1 MTEKFFMTIDN
12 QACDAASGES
22 LDAINPYTQAV
33 WAQVPSASEA
43 DVGKAVRAAHK
54 AFQKS
59 WWRHDPRRRAAALER
74 LAAVLDARAP
84 KLAEIEAKD
93 CGKLLREARGVTGV
107 TGSFLRYGAAL
118 AISAGIGEIQQ
129 GAMPGLECHTVRQP
143 YGVIAVQVP
152 WNNPTG
158 VFWQEST
165 LALAA
170 GNTIVAKPSE
180 FASCS
185 VLALNEA
192 IREADIPPGVINIV
206 SGLGPVA
213 GAALCAHPLVRK
225 IIFTGGGPAAKIIA
239 RQAAERFVPLV
250 LELGGKSAT
259 LVFDDANLDA
269 AARGIVGGFTGGTG
283 QSCIANSRIL
293 VHRPVYDEFV
303 AKLADNASR
312 LVLGDPFDPDAQV
325 GPLISAEHFE
335 RVSRMVRIGID
346 EGAQLLCGGGRPADP
361 RLAGCPLFFEPTVFG
376 GVDPTMRIAREEVF
390 GPVACVIPFEDEK
403 EAVAIANDSD
413 YGLAA
418 GVWSTN
424 INRVQRMTRELYAG
438 TVWVNT
444 YRVGDPAFPFGGV
457 KESGYGRECGIDGF
471 REMTYVKSIRVLYE
485 GA

>member
-1 MTEKFFMTIDN
+1 MPEKFFMTIDN
-12 QACDAASGES
+12 EACDAESGETLES
-22 LDAINPYTQAV
+22 LNPYTQHV
-33 WAQVPSASEA
+33 WAEFPAAGPA
-43 DVGKAVRAAHK
+43 DVDKAVRAASQ
-54 AFQKS
+54 AFQES
-59 WWRHDPRRRAAALER
+59 WWRHDARRRAAALDR
-74 LAAVLDARAP
+74 LAAVLDGKAAT
-84 KLAEIEAKD
+84 LADVEAKD

-118 AISAGIGEIQQ
+118 AMSANVGEIQQ
-129 GAMPGLECHTVRQP
+129 GALPGLECHMVRQP

-185 VLALNEA
+185 ILALHEA
-192 IREADIPPGVINIV
+192 IGEADIPPGVINIV

-213 GAALCAHPLVRK
+213 GAALCSHPLVRK

-283 QSCIANSRIL
+283 QSCIANTRIL

-303 AKLADNASR
+303 AKLVDHAEK
-312 LVLGDPFDPDAQV
+312 LVLGDPFDPNTQI
-325 GPLISAEHFE
+325 GPLISGEHFE
-335 RVSRMVRIGID
+335 RVSRMVRMGVD
-346 EGAQLLCGGGRPADP
+346 EGAELLCGGGGPADP
-361 RLAGCPLFFEPTVFG
+361 TLADCPLFFEPTIFKA
-376 GVDPTMRIAREEVF
+376 DPTMRIAREEVF

-403 EAVAIANDSD
+403 EAITIANDSD

-418 GVWSTN
+418 GVWSTD
-424 INRVQRMTRELYAG
+424 INRVRRTTRELYAG
-438 TVWVNT
+438 TVWVNS

-471 REMTYVKSIRVLYE
+471 NEMTYVKSIRVLYE
-485 GA
+485 GV

>member
-12 QACDAASGES
+12 EACGAQSGETLES
-22 LDAINPYTQAV
+22 LNPYTQQV
-33 WAQVPSASEA
+33 WAEFPAATEA
-43 DVGKAVRAAHK
+43 DVDKAVRAAHK
-54 AFQKS
+54 AFREG
-59 WWRHDPRRRAAALER
+59 WWRHDARRRATALER
-74 LAAVLDARAP
+74 LAAVLDAKAAR
-84 KLAEIEAKD
+84 LADIEAKD

-107 TGSFLRYGAAL
+107 TGSFLRYGASL
-118 AISAGIGEIQQ
+118 ARSVSIGEIQSS
-129 GAMPGLECHTVRQP
+129 ALPGLECQTVRQP

-170 GNTIVAKPSE
+170 GNTIVVKPSE

-185 VLALNEA
+185 ILALNEA
-192 IREADIPPGVINIV
+192 IKEADIPPGVINIV
-206 SGLGPVA
+206 SGLGPLA

-269 AARGIVGGFTGGTG
+269 AARGILGGFTGGTG
-283 QSCIANSRIL
+283 QSCIANSRVL

-303 AKLADNASR
+303 AKLVNAASG

-325 GPLISAEHFE
+325 GPLISKEHFG
-335 RVSRMVRIGID
+335 RVAQKVRMALD
-346 EGAQLLCGGGRPADP
+346 EGAELLCGGGRPADP
-361 RLAGCPLFFEPTVFG
+361 KLAGCPLFFEPTVFKA
-376 GVDPTMRIAREEVF
+376 DPAMRIAREEVF
-390 GPVACVIPFEDEK
+390 GPVAVVIPFEDEK

-418 GVWSTN
+418 GVWSTD
-424 INRVQRMTRELYAG
+424 INRVHRLTRELYAG
-438 TVWVNT
+438 TVWVNS

-457 KESGYGRECGIDGF
+457 KESGYGRECGIDGYN
-471 REMTYVKSIRVLYE
+471 EMTYVKSIRLVYE
-485 GA
+485 AV

>member
-12 QACDAASGES
+12 QACDAASGETLPS
-22 LDAINPYTQAV
+22 LNPYTQQA
-33 WAQVPSASEA
+33 WAEFPAAGEA
-43 DVGKAVRAAHK
+43 DVDKAIRSAHK
-54 AFQKS
+54 AFQES
-59 WWRHDPRRRAAALER
+59 WWRHDARRRADALER
-74 LAAVLDARAP
+74 LAGAVDGKAAT
-84 KLAEIEAKD
+84 LAEIEAKD

-118 AISAGIGEIQQ
+118 ARSVSIGEIQTS
-129 GAMPGLECHTVRQP
+129 ALPGLECHTVRQP
-143 YGVIAVQVP
+143 FGVIAVQVP

-185 VLALNEA
+185 ILALTEA
-192 IREADIPPGVINIV
+192 IREADIPPGIINVV

-225 IIFTGGGPAAKIIA
+225 IIFTGGGPAATIIA

-259 LVFDDANLDA
+259 LVFEDANLDA

-283 QSCIANSRIL
+283 QSCIANSRVL

-303 AKLADNASR
+303 AKLVGAAST
-312 LVLGDPFDPDAQV
+312 LVLGDPFDPNAQV
-325 GPLISAEHFE
+325 GPLISTEHFE
-335 RVSRMVRIGID
+335 RVAEKVRMAVD
-346 EGAQLLCGGGRPADP
+346 EGAELLCGGGRPADP
-361 RLAGCPLFFEPTVFG
+361 ALAGCPLFFEPTVFKA
-376 GVDPTMRIAREEVF
+376 DPSMRIAREEVF
-390 GPVACVIPFEDEK
+390 GPVAVVIPFDDEK

-418 GVWSTN
+418 GVWSSN
-424 INRVQRMTRELYAG
+424 INRIHRLTRELYAG
-438 TVWVNT
+438 TVWVNS

-457 KESGYGRECGIDGF
+457 KESGYGRECGIDGYN
-471 REMTYVKSIRVLYE
+471 EMTYVKSIRFMYE

>member
-12 QACDAASGES
+12 EACDAESGET
-22 LDAINPYTQAV
+22 LDSINPYTQEV
-33 WAQVPSASEA
+33 WAKLPSAGEA
-43 DVGKAVRAAHK
+43 DVDKAIRSAHK
-54 AFQKS
+54 AFQES
-59 WWRHDPRRRAAALER
+59 WWRHDARRRADALER
-74 LAAVLDARAP
+74 LAAVLEAKAP
-84 KLAEIEAKD
+84 GLAEIEARD

-107 TGSFLRYGAAL
+107 TGSYLRYGAAL
-118 AISAGIGEIQQ
+118 ARTVGLGEIQQ
-129 GAMPGLECHTVRQP
+129 GAMPGLECQTVRQP

-185 VLALNEA
+185 ILALNEA
-192 IREADIPPGVINIV
+192 LKEADIPPGVINLV
-206 SGLGPVA
+206 SGLGPVT

-283 QSCIANSRIL
+283 QSCIANSRVL

-303 AKLADNASR
+303 AKLVDNAVK
-312 LVLGDPFDPDAQV
+312 LILGDPFDPDAQV
-325 GPLISAEHFE
+325 GPLISREHFE
-335 RVSRMVRIGID
+335 RVSRMVQMAVD

-361 RLAGCPLFFEPTVFG
+361 RLADCPLFFAPTVFKA
-376 GVDPTMRIAREEVF
+376 DPSMRIAREEVF
-390 GPVACVIPFEDEK
+390 GPVAVVIPFDDEK
-403 EAVAIANDSD
+403 EAVAIANGSD

-424 INRVQRMTRELYAG
+424 ISRVQRMTRELYAG
-438 TVWVNT
+438 TVWVNS
-444 YRVGDPAFPFGGV
+444 YRVGDPSFPFGGV
-457 KESGYGRECGIDGF
+457 KESGYGREGGIDGF
-471 REMTYVKSIRVLYE
+471 KEMTYVKSIRVLYE

>member
-12 QACDAASGES
+12 QACDAASDETLES
-22 LDAINPYTQAV
+22 LNPYTQQV
-33 WAQVPSASEA
+33 WAEFPAAGEA
-43 DVGKAVRAAHK
+43 DVDRAIRSAHK
-54 AFQKS
+54 AFQES
-59 WWRHDPRRRAAALER
+59 WWRHDARRRADALER
-74 LAAVLDARAP
+74 LAAVLDGKAAT
-84 KLAEIEAKD
+84 LAEIEAKD

-107 TGSFLRYGAAL
+107 TGAFLRYGAAL
-118 AISAGIGEIQQ
+118 ARSVSIGEIQP
-129 GAMPGLECHTVRQP
+129 GALPGLECHTVRQP

-185 VLALNEA
+185 ILALNEA
-192 IREADIPPGVINIV
+192 IAAADIPPGVINIV

-250 LELGGKSAT
+250 LELGGKSAA

-283 QSCIANSRIL
+283 QSCIANSRVL

-303 AKLADNASR
+303 AKLVDAASK

-325 GPLISAEHFE
+325 GPLISEEHFQ
-335 RVSRMVRIGID
+335 RVAQKVQMALD
-346 EGAQLLCGGGRPADP
+346 EGAERLCGGGRPADP
-361 RLAGCPLFFEPTVFG
+361 RLAGCPLFFEPTVFKA
-376 GVDPTMRIAREEVF
+376 DPSMRIAREEVF
-390 GPVACVIPFEDEK
+390 GPVAVVIPFDDEK

-438 TVWVNT
+438 TVWVNS

-457 KESGYGRECGIDGF
+457 KESGYGRECGIDGYH
-471 REMTYVKSIRVLYE
+471 EMTYVKSIRLMYE